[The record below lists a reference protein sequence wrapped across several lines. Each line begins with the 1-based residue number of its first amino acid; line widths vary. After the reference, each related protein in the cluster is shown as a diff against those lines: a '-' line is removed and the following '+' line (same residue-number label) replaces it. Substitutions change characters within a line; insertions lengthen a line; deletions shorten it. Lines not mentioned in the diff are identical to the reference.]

1 MIDYNLQFFAEDDNH
16 DTNVNDNNS
25 NTDDTNSN
33 NASDGTGNNGNTELN
48 IEALAGIISEQ
59 DKRIQQLEQDN
70 NNLKKTNA
78 QLLVRVSAGGS
89 TTQQK
94 GFDENLLDMVGF
106 KPRKE

>member
-1 MIDYNLQFFAEDDNH
+1 MLKYNLQFFAEEKIEETIETPEEDN
-16 DTNVNDNNS
+16 DTEDKS
-25 NTDDTNSN
+25 
-33 NASDGTGNNGNTELN
+33 ELN
-48 IEALAGIISEQ
+48 IEALAGIITEQ

-89 TTQQK
+89 GTQQK
-94 GFDENLLDMVGF
+94 GFDENLLDLVGF

>member
-1 MIDYNLQFFAEDDNH
+1 MIRHNLLKYDLQFFAEE
-16 DTNVNDNNS
+16 DTE
-25 NTDDTNSN
+25 DTEELESAECHYREISLNEDK
-33 NASDGTGNNGNTELN
+33 AELN

-70 NNLKKTNA
+70 SNLKKTNA

-89 TTQQK
+89 VTEQK
-94 GFDENLLDMVGF
+94 GFDENLLDLVGF